1 MLSCMWD
8 ILMLEPVEEWY
19 LKLAVEDPVTAKLV
33 ANALYHLSRTGP
45 LEGRPLVDKIK
56 GSRIHNLKGLR
67 PGSSGRT
74 EIRML
79 FVFDPKRQAV
89 ILVAGDKSG
98 QWNDWYRK
106 NIPIAEERYLDYLQ
120 HGKDGEA

>member
-1 MLSCMWD
+1 
-8 ILMLEPVEEWY
+8 
-19 LKLAVEDPVTAKLV
+19 
-33 ANALYHLSRTGP
+33 
-45 LEGRPLVDKIK
+45 
-56 GSRIHNLKGLR
+56 
-67 PGSSGRT
+67 
-74 EIRML
+74 ML